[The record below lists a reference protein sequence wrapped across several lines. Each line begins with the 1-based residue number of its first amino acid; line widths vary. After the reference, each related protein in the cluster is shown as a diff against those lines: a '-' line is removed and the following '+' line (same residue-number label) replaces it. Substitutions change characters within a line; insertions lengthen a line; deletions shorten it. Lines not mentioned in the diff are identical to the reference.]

1 MLTFASK
8 TGDFQTY
15 KGLYIGGQIGLV
27 PSYTPSSNPV
37 NLTLTT
43 STVVNDWINPAGG
56 DWDTASNWT
65 YGVPVAGQDVAIPYS
80 GITVTHTQATAEPM
94 IASLDDL
101 ATLDITNGSIA
112 IGDGSSTL
120 DGPVTIGAAATLSV
134 GAGASVL
141 VESALSDAGAV
152 TFASGAQVTVYD
164 AAIYVSGSLT
174 LNGAINLGNASGT
187 VYGDLYF
194 ENGPHTLSGTGTVTF
209 GTSTVNYLEAF
220 GPNSAAT
227 LTIGS
232 GITVQGGSGTVG
244 GYYSAD
250 SLVNDGTITS
260 ASGQTLTIQGSNW
273 VNNGT
278 ITANGATVNL
288 GGSFTTA
295 ALGNFS
301 ASGSTVNLVGTLN
314 NAGAT
319 LALSPAI
326 GAWRLLGG
334 TIAGGT
340 ITSTGGSTLA
350 LTDSGG
356 TLAGGVTVASGTT
369 LDGTQ
374 NIGSQQYAYVTGGL
388 TLNGAINL
396 GNASGTVYGDLYFE
410 NGPQTL
416 AGTGT
421 VTFGSSTVN
430 YLEAFG
436 PNTAATLTIGSGITV
451 QGGSGTVGGYYSAD
465 SLVNNGTIT
474 SASGQTLTIQ
484 GSNWVNNGT
493 ITANGATV
501 NLGGSFTTA
510 ALGNFSASGS
520 TVNLVGTLNN
530 AGATLALS
538 PAIGAWRLLGGTIA
552 GGTITST
559 GGSTLALTDSG
570 GTLAGGVTV
579 ASGTTLDGTQNIGS
593 QQYAYVT
600 GGLTLNGAINLGNA
614 SGTVYG
620 DLYFENGPQ
629 TLAGTGTVTFGS
641 STVNYLEAFGPNTAA
656 TLTIGSGITVQG
668 GSGTV
673 GGYYTPTP
681 SSTTAPSPQRA
692 ARR

>member
-15 KGLYIGGQIGLV
+15 NGLYIAGQIGLV
-27 PSYTPSSNPV
+27 PSYTPSSSPV

-65 YGVPVAGQDVAIPYS
+65 YGVPVAGQSVAIPYS
-80 GITVTHTQATAEPM
+80 GITVTHSQSTAEPM

-101 ATLDITNGSIA
+101 ATLNITSGSIA
-112 IGDGSSTL
+112 IGDGSSTF

-152 TFASGAQVTVYD
+152 TFTSGAQVTVYD

-174 LNGAINLGNASGT
+174 LNGVINLGNASGS

-194 ENGPHTLSGTGTVTF
+194 ENGPHTLSGTGTVTL
-209 GTSTVNYLEAF
+209 GTSISNYLEAY
-220 GPNSAAT
+220 GPNTAAT

-232 GITVQGGSGTVG
+232 GITVEGGSGTVG

-278 ITANGATVNL
+278 ITTNGATVNL

-295 ALGNFS
+295 ALGNFN

-350 LTDSGG
+350 LDRQRWH
-356 TLAGGVTVASGTT
+356 AGRRRHGRF
-369 LDGTQ
+369 
-374 NIGSQQYAYVTGGL
+374 
-388 TLNGAINL
+388 
-396 GNASGTVYGDLYFE
+396 GNH
-410 NGPQTL
+410 
-416 AGTGT
+416 AGRDTEHRRPRSMPT
-421 VTFGSSTVN
+421 
-430 YLEAFG
+430 
-436 PNTAATLTIGSGITV
+436 
-451 QGGSGTVGGYYSAD
+451 
-465 SLVNNGTIT
+465 
-474 SASGQTLTIQ
+474 
-484 GSNWVNNGT
+484 
-493 ITANGATV
+493 
-501 NLGGSFTTA
+501 
-510 ALGNFSASGS
+510 
-520 TVNLVGTLNN
+520 
-530 AGATLALS
+530 S
-538 PAIGAWRLLGGTIA
+538 PAA
-552 GGTITST
+552 
-559 GGSTLALTDSG
+559 
-570 GTLAGGVTV
+570 
-579 ASGTTLDGTQNIGS
+579 
-593 QQYAYVT
+593 
-600 GGLTLNGAINLGNA
+600 
-614 SGTVYG
+614 
-620 DLYFENGPQ
+620 
-629 TLAGTGTVTFGS
+629 
-641 STVNYLEAFGPNTAA
+641 
-656 TLTIGSGITVQG
+656 
-668 GSGTV
+668 
-673 GGYYTPTP
+673 
-681 SSTTAPSPQRA
+681 
-692 ARR
+692 